1 MAESGLSREEFFLTT
16 KIWITN
22 AGYDKARASI
32 EEALK
37 KMRTDYL
44 DLVLIHQPFGDYYG
58 TYKAMEELYKEGK
71 LLNTDTKQEISE
83 LVERR

>member
-1 MAESGLSREEFFLTT
+1 MAESGLPREEFFLTT

-32 EEALK
+32 EKSLK

-44 DLVLIHQPFGDYYG
+44 NLVLIHQPFGDYYG

>member
-32 EEALK
+32 EKSLK

-44 DLVLIHQPFGDYYG
+44 NLVLIHQPFGDYYG

>member
-32 EEALK
+32 EKSLK

-44 DLVLIHQPFGDYYG
+44 NLVLIHQPFGDYYG

-71 LLNTDTKQEISE
+71 LLNTDTKQEISK
-83 LVERR
+83 LVERL

>member
-1 MAESGLSREEFFLTT
+1 MAESGLPREEFFLTT

-58 TYKAMEELYKEGK
+58 TYKAMEELYKEVAKHRYEAG
-71 LLNTDTKQEISE
+71 DF
-83 LVERR
+83 

>member
-32 EEALK
+32 EKSLK
-37 KMRTDYL
+37 TMRTDYL
-44 DLVLIHQPFGDYYG
+44 NLVLIHQPFGDYYG

>member
-32 EEALK
+32 EKSLK

-58 TYKAMEELYKEGK
+58 IYKAMEELYKEGK
-71 LLNTDTKQEISE
+71 ICAIGVSNE
-83 LVERR
+83 

>member
-32 EEALK
+32 EESLK